1 MKYSIDQSV
10 FKLNRNVR
18 FGIIVG
24 KNLKNTKTLPEETQR
39 LRNAEENLR
48 EQVKVENLRE
58 TPMVKK
64 YRDMMIAS
72 GINPNRFPPSI
83 EAMLKRV
90 LKGSKLPAINSLV
103 DLCNAISLEN
113 LISLG
118 GHDLADIDNDLM
130 VRFSREDDVFLPFGQ
145 TEYEKV
151 DDHELV
157 FASGNIVQTRKWIWR
172 QSEFGKVEIDS
183 KNIFFQLVGFETEN
197 DGPWRTSMDSII
209 DLIKNKFEGEYT
221 EYVLDENNREIEFEF

>member
-1 MKYSIDQSV
+1 M
-10 FKLNRNVR
+10 
-18 FGIIVG
+18 
-24 KNLKNTKTLPEETQR
+24 LK
-39 LRNAEENLR
+39 
-48 EQVKVENLRE
+48 VKVENMRE

-157 FASGNIVQTRKWIWR
+157 FTSGNIVQTRKWIWR

-197 DGPWRTSMDSII
+197 DGPLRTSMDSII

>member
-1 MKYSIDQSV
+1 MKYSVEQSV
-10 FKLNRNVR
+10 FDLNEDVR
-18 FGIIVG
+18 FGIIIG
-24 KNLKNTKTLPEETQR
+24 KNLKNTETLPEETER
-39 LRNAEENLR
+39 LRKAEEKLR
-48 EQVKVENLRE
+48 EEVKIENLRE

-64 YRDMMIAS
+64 YRDMMIAA

-118 GHDLADIDNDLM
+118 GHDLADIENDLM
-130 VRFSREDDVFLPFGQ
+130 VRFSNGDDVFLPFGQ

-151 DDHELV
+151 DDKELV
-157 FASGNIVQTRKWIWR
+157 FTSGNVVQTRKWIWR
-172 QSEFGKVEIDS
+172 QSEFGKVELDS
-183 KNIFFQLVGFETEN
+183 KDIFFQLVGFEN
-197 DGPWRTSMDSII
+197 DDDGPLKKSMDSIKT
-209 DLIKNKFEGEYT
+209 LVKNKFGGEYT
-221 EYVLDENNREIEFEF
+221 EYILDKDNREIEF

>member
-1 MKYSIDQSV
+1 MKYSVDQSV
-10 FKLNRNVR
+10 FDLNGDVR
-18 FGIIVG
+18 FGIIIG
-24 KNLKNTKTLPEETQR
+24 KNLKNTETLPGETER
-39 LRNAEENLR
+39 LRKAEEKLR
-48 EQVKVENLRE
+48 EEVKIENLRE

-64 YRDMMIAS
+64 YRDMMIAA

-118 GHDLADIDNDLM
+118 GHNLADINNDLM
-130 VRFSREDDVFLPFGQ
+130 VRFSNGDDVFLPFGQ

-157 FASGNIVQTRKWIWR
+157 FTSGNVVQTRKWIWR
-172 QSEFGKVEIDS
+172 QSEFGKVELDS
-183 KNIFFQLVGFETEN
+183 KDIFFQLVGFENDEN
-197 DGPWRTSMDSII
+197 GPLKKSMDSII
-209 DLIKNKFEGEYT
+209 ELIENKFGGEYT
-221 EYVLDENNREIEFEF
+221 EYILDKNNREIEF